1 MLSKGDDLVVCFLG
15 TKIEAITKR
24 VETIMGPAK
33 GTRMHFSTQA
43 LITQRGREQLS
54 LLRNTDSYSEST

>member
-24 VETIMGPAK
+24 VETIMGPGK
-33 GTRMHFSTQA
+33 GTRMHLSTQA